1 MDYAYLGYTADR
13 KIVKGKITAV
23 SESAASTTLSDLGYR
38 VVNLKPVKSFLPN
51 IRLFRSKV
59 KSNELVSFSRQL
71 ALLLESGVGIIH
83 CLELQRDQTSDAE
96 LRRVLNQ
103 IIPDLRS
110 GSTLSEAMVKYP
122 NVFSNIY
129 SRMVE
134 VGERT
139 GSLDAV
145 LKNLANYAETESKAI
160 SKLKNAMTYPMIVL
174 VLGIVVA
181 TILVT
186 FVLPPIIN
194 MFGSLG
200 AELPLITKI
209 LIFGVNFVK
218 DNILIIIGVVLGIVL
233 LVSMYTRTK
242 TGSLNWNRF
251 KLKVPLLGRITH
263 VSELA
268 RICRNMALLF
278 RAGLPVNEIIG
289 LTAQASGN
297 KAISKELREVGEDAL
312 KGLGLSG
319 PMTKRKSF
327 LPLMTELISVGEETG
342 NLEETLIMIALNYE
356 TEADIKT
363 QRLLSLIEPTMTI
376 IMGLMVGFLALS
388 IFIPLYSSLQYIN

>member
-1 MDYAYLGYTADR
+1 MDYAYLGYTTDR
-13 KIVKGKITAV
+13 KVVKGKITAA
-23 SESAASTTLSDLGYR
+23 SEAAAGTTLAELGYR
-38 VVNLKPVKSFLPN
+38 VVNLKPIKSFLPN
-51 IRLFRSKV
+51 IRLFKSKV

-96 LRRVLNQ
+96 LRRVLNE

-110 GSTLSEAMVKYP
+110 GSTLAEAMVKYP
-122 NVFSNIY
+122 NVFSKIY

-218 DNILIIIGVVLGIVL
+218 DNILYIIGVVGGIILLVL
-233 LVSMYTRTK
+233 LYTRTK

-289 LTAQASGN
+289 MTAQACGN
-297 KAISKELREVGEDAL
+297 KAIANDLRDVGQDAL
-312 KGLGLSG
+312 RGLGLSG
-319 PMTKRKSF
+319 PMTKRSSF
-327 LPLMTELISVGEETG
+327 LPLMTELTSVGEETG
-342 NLEETLIMIALNYE
+342 NLEETLLMIALNYE
-356 TEADIKT
+356 TEAEIKT
-363 QRLLSLIEPTMTI
+363 QRLLSLIEPVMTI

-388 IFIPLYSSLQYIN
+388 IFIPLYSSLQYIK

>member
-13 KIVKGKITAV
+13 KVVKGKITAA
-23 SESAASTTLSDLGYR
+23 SESAAGTTLSELGYR
-38 VVNLKPVKSFLPN
+38 IVDLKPIKSFLPN

-83 CLELQRDQTSDAE
+83 CLELQRAQTSDSE
-96 LRRVLNQ
+96 LRRVLNE

-233 LVSMYTRTK
+233 LVIIYTRTK
-242 TGSLNWNRF
+242 SGGLNWNRF
-251 KLKVPLLGRITH
+251 KLKIPLLGRITH

-278 RAGLPVNEIIG
+278 RAGLPVNEIIW
-289 LTAQASGN
+289 LTAQACGN
-297 KAISKELREVGEDAL
+297 KAISSDLRDVGQDAL

-319 PMTKRKSF
+319 PMAKRSSF
-327 LPLMTELISVGEETG
+327 LPLMTELTSVGEETG
-342 NLEETLIMIALNYE
+342 NLEETLLMIALNYE
-356 TEADIKT
+356 TEAEIKT
-363 QRLLSLIEPTMTI
+363 QRLLTLIEPTMTI

>member
-218 DNILIIIGVVLGIVL
+218 DNILIIIGVVLWIVL

>member
-1 MDYAYLGYTADR
+1 MDYAYLGYTADS